1 MKEVIILLF
10 VLIMALYGL
19 YHFVKST
26 AVDILKTI
34 HKYREKKGVK
44 PIVRDYQNGGN
55 GSQGST

>member
-1 MKEVIILLF
+1 MKEVVILLF
-10 VLIMALYGL
+10 VFIMALYGL

-44 PIVRDYQNGGN
+44 TNVESNNQNGG
-55 GSQGST
+55 

>member
-26 AVDILKTI
+26 AVDIIKTI
-34 HKYREKKGVK
+34 HKYREKKGVNANVGSNN
-44 PIVRDYQNGGN
+44 PNGCC
-55 GSQGST
+55 

>member
-26 AVDILKTI
+26 AVDIIKTI
-34 HKYREKKGVK
+34 HKYREKKGVNAN
-44 PIVRDYQNGGN
+44 VRSNNTNDCC
-55 GSQGST
+55 